1 MPMGRP
7 HSKDEYSV
15 VVVQRGESRACW
27 EWEIYRNGR
36 PLAVRLRE
44 GNFGSET
51 TAKELGKVA
60 LRELLEALGREQNP

>member
-1 MPMGRP
+1 MSRL

-15 VVVQRGESRACW
+15 LVQRAQSLARW

-44 GNFGSET
+44 GNFGSEI
-51 TAKELGKVA
+51 TARELGKVA
-60 LRELLEALGREQNP
+60 IREFLEALARQQDT